1 LLVTVLIYYF
11 ALAMLLTFFKLAV
24 VFSAIRVRID
34 AKPVFF
40 VVDEAAGVLASI
52 GVDENTLTV
61 FLVV

>member
-1 LLVTVLIYYF
+1 
-11 ALAMLLTFFKLAV
+11 MLLTFLKLAV

-34 AKPVFF
+34 AKPVFL
-40 VVDEAAGVLASI
+40 VVDEATGVLASI